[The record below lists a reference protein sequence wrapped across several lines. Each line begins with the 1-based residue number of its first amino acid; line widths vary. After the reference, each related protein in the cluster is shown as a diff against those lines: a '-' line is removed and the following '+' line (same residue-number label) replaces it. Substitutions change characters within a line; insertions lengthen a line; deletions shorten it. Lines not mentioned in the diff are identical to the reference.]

1 MATEKAIR
9 SNIDIVREYNQK
21 VFNEHSP
28 DLASAYLALDVKWHG
43 GTLGTIEGVQ
53 NVTAMLR
60 GFIGALPDLHA
71 AE

>member
-28 DLASAYLALDVKWHG
+28 DLASAYSRS
-43 GTLGTIEGVQ
+43 T
-53 NVTAMLR
+53 
-60 GFIGALPDLHA
+60 
-71 AE
+71 